1 MVVCGTDINHAQL
14 CYSFRGNPTKLKNN
28 ICALLLPI
36 VVITVIEYSR
46 APEKFHGLSE
56 IVWFQK

>member
-1 MVVCGTDINHAQL
+1 MVKCAEVRSKGEAINK
-14 CYSFRGNPTKLKNN
+14 YN
-28 ICALLLPI
+28 LPI

-56 IVWFQK
+56 MNVLFKKS